1 MSTAQNVIN
10 EIMRIIGGLSGI
22 KGAPDFP
29 PEDAANF
36 PFAIAYEGPGSYEWG
51 TAGGNYGEMRAML
64 SVIVELHVAR
74 IDLPKD
80 IQKASFYSD
89 AIPNA
94 IMKGVRSNQL
104 NNKLD
109 AISGISTSGLIGMAF
124 GSRELNTLGFRFT
137 VEDIKVRKDIA

>member
-1 MSTAQNVIN
+1 MSSAQNVIA
-10 EIMRIIGGLSGI
+10 EVMQIIGRLSGI

-29 PEDAANF
+29 PEDSAKF
-36 PFAIAYEGPGSYEWG
+36 PFAIAYEGPGTYEWG
-51 TAGGNYGEMRAML
+51 TAGGDYGEMKAML

-80 IQKASFYSD
+80 VQKASYYSD

-94 IMKGVRSNQL
+94 IMKGIRTDRL
-104 NNKLD
+104 NGTMD
-109 AISGISTSGLIGMAF
+109 ANSAISTSGLIGMAF

-137 VEDIKVRKDIA
+137 IEDIKIRKDIA